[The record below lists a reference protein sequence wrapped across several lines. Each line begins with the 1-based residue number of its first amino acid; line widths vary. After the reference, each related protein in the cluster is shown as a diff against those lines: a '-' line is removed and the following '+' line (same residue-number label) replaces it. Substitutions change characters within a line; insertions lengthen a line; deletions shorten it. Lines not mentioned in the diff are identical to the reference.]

1 MSVHLPEKIENCPI
15 VEAVFEIRY
24 SSKYPEDAIFGVLY
38 AAVKDFFTEKINI
51 EKEVDS
57 AQIIFNEVEI
67 LNINHIIN

>member
-38 AAVKDFFTEKINI
+38 AAVKDFFTEKP
-51 EKEVDS
+51 KHYLS
-57 AQIIFNEVEI
+57 YSY
-67 LNINHIIN
+67 LKL